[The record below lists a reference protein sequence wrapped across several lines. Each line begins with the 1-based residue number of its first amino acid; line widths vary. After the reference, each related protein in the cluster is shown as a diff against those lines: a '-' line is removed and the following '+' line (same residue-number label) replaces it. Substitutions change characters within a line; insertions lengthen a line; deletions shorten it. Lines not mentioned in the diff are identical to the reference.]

1 MFKSLFN
8 KLIFKK
14 VKTKKCN
21 FCDCNERAGN
31 PFIAGD
37 NSSICSNCVLSAY
50 EILFGDVKPISAK
63 KDWEDAYDDIDFL
76 DSIRKKEIE
85 GES

>member
-1 MFKSLFN
+1 MLKSLFN
-8 KLIFKK
+8 KLLFKK

-21 FCDCNERAGN
+21 FCDCNERAEN
-31 PFIAGD
+31 PFIVVN

-50 EILFGDVKPISAK
+50 TIIFGDVKPSSAK
-63 KDWEDAYDDIDFL
+63 EGWDDEYDDIDFL

-85 GES
+85 GEP